1 MSVALLQED
10 LSDDHRP
17 PPQKHNL
24 SARQPAFHLI
34 KSEKTAAYAYETNI
48 EN

>member
-1 MSVALLQED
+1 MKVALLQED
-10 LSDDHRP
+10 LSDGHRP
-17 PPQKHNL
+17 PQQKHNL

-34 KSEKTAAYAYETNI
+34 KSKKTAAYAYETNI

>member
-17 PPQKHNL
+17 PLEKHNL

-34 KSEKTAAYAYETNI
+34 KSEKTAAHAYETNT